1 MRDRISALSAIQ
13 GEQSVNPRS
22 IPEADVFA
30 VTEEAGQFCVEV
42 FFFRTY
48 QNWGNRAYFPRADR
62 ALAREEVLDAF
73 LAQFYL
79 DRPAPRLVLLS
90 HAAASAEKKFEAA
103 DHAKAAGQPSE
114 VALDRTE
121 LNSYLAQSLQLEGGP
136 AALAGSASGL
146 PSAVVP
152 YSGGA
157 AAPAGGSGTDPAAVL
172 SSNEQ
177 PSIDQIQS
185 SVKDVK
191 VDMVGDVVKAYV
203 IFDFHG
209 KDLSLELDGHLA
221 SENGYMKFVPISGKL
236 GSLPLPQSTLN
247 EAVDKLMSSPENR
260 EKLKL
265 PDDINNIQ
273 IVNGQAVVQYK
284 QQ

>member
-1 MRDRISALSAIQ
+1 
-13 GEQSVNPRS
+13 V
-22 IPEADVFA
+22 ADAGLFKKLYQILTWASFAGLIIVIILVF
-30 VTEEAGQFCVEV
+30 
-42 FFFRTY
+42 RKS
-48 QNWGNRAYFPRADR
+48 
-62 ALAREEVLDAF
+62 
-73 LAQFYL
+73 
-79 DRPAPRLVLLS
+79 PAPVIPS
-90 HAAASAEKKFEAA
+90 DPAAAERAEKKFEAA
-103 DHAKAAGQPSE
+103 DQAKAAGQPGQ
-114 VALDRTE
+114 VALDRAE
-121 LNSYLAQSLQLEGGP
+121 LNSYLAQNLGLEG
-136 AALAGSASGL
+136 AST
-146 PSAVVP
+146 S
-152 YSGGA
+152 SGA
-157 AAPAGGSGTDPAAVL
+157 AAPVPPPNGSSSAANGGNTAESPAAGGSGSDPAAVL

-191 VDMVGDVVKAYV
+191 VDMEGDVVKAYV

-209 KDLSLELDGHLA
+209 KDLSLELDGHLSA
-221 SENGYMKFVPISGKL
+221 DNGYMKFVPIAGKL

-284 QQ
+284 

>member
-1 MRDRISALSAIQ
+1 MFKKAYQILTWTSLAGLII
-13 GEQSVNPRS
+13 VM
-22 IPEADVFA
+22 ILVF
-30 VTEEAGQFCVEV
+30 
-42 FFFRTY
+42 RKS
-48 QNWGNRAYFPRADR
+48 
-62 ALAREEVLDAF
+62 
-73 LAQFYL
+73 
-79 DRPAPRLVLLS
+79 PAPVIRTDPS
-90 HAAASAEKKFEAA
+90 AAERAEKKFEAA
-103 DHAKAAGQPSE
+103 DRAKAAGQPSQ
-114 VALDRTE
+114 VALDQSE
-121 LNSYLAQSLQLEGGP
+121 LNSYLAQNLGLEGAS
-136 AALAGSASGL
+136 AASGSAAGL
-146 PSAVVP
+146 PAGESA
-152 YSGGA
+152 SAANGGGA
-157 AAPAGGSGTDPAAVL
+157 AQVPADGAGSDPAGVL
-172 SSNEQ
+172 SSGEQ

-221 SENGYMKFVPISGKL
+221 SENGYMKFVPIRGAL

-247 EAVDKLMSSPENR
+247 RSVDKLMSSPENR

>member
-1 MRDRISALSAIQ
+1 
-13 GEQSVNPRS
+13 V
-22 IPEADVFA
+22 ADTKLFKTLYQILTWTSFVGLI
-30 VTEEAGQFCVEV
+30 VVIILV
-42 FFFRTY
+42 LRTS
-48 QNWGNRAYFPRADR
+48 
-62 ALAREEVLDAF
+62 
-73 LAQFYL
+73 
-79 DRPAPRLVLLS
+79 PAPQIPTNPD
-90 HAAASAEKKFEAA
+90 AAASAEKKFEAA
-103 DHAKAAGQPSE
+103 DRAKAAGQPSE

-121 LNSYLAQSLQLEGGP
+121 LNSYLGQNLQLEGAP
-136 AALAGSASGL
+136 AASAGSAPSSASGS
-146 PSAVVP
+146 PA
-152 YSGGA
+152 GM
-157 AAPAGGSGTDPAAVL
+157 AAPSSSAGTAGSDPAAVL

-177 PSIDQIQS
+177 PTIDQVQS

-191 VDMVGDVVKAYV
+191 VDMEGDVVKAYV

-221 SENGYMKFVPISGKL
+221 AENGYMKFVPIAGKL

-265 PDDINNIQ
+265 PADINNIQ

-284 QQ
+284 Q

>member
-1 MRDRISALSAIQ
+1 M
-13 GEQSVNPRS
+13 
-22 IPEADVFA
+22 AD
-30 VTEEAGQFCVEV
+30 AGLFKKI
-42 FFFRTY
+42 Y
-48 QNWGNRAYFPRADR
+48 Q
-62 ALAREEVLDAF
+62 VLTWSSF
-73 LAQFYL
+73 VGLIIVML
-79 DRPAPRLVLLS
+79 LVLRKSPAPAVS
-90 HAAASAEKKFEAA
+90 TSPDAAASAEKKFEAA
-103 DHAKAAGQPSE
+103 DQAKAAGQPSQ

-121 LNSYLAQSLQLEGGP
+121 LNSYLAQNLGLE
-136 AALAGSASGL
+136 
-146 PSAVVP
+146 
-152 YSGGA
+152 GA
-157 AAPAGGSGTDPAAVL
+157 AAPATAGAAPGLPPEANASTSGANATQTPAGASGSDPASVL

-209 KDLSLELDGHLA
+209 KDLSLELDGHLS

-265 PDDINNIQ
+265 PADINDIQ

-284 QQ
+284 

>member
-1 MRDRISALSAIQ
+1 
-13 GEQSVNPRS
+13 V
-22 IPEADVFA
+22 ADAGLFKKIYRVLTWSSFA
-30 VTEEAGQFCVEV
+30 GLIIVMILVL
-42 FFFRTY
+42 RTS
-48 QNWGNRAYFPRADR
+48 
-62 ALAREEVLDAF
+62 
-73 LAQFYL
+73 
-79 DRPAPRLVLLS
+79 PAPVLPTDP
-90 HAAASAEKKFEAA
+90 AAAERAEKKFEAA
-103 DHAKAAGQPSE
+103 DQAKAAGQPSQ

-121 LNSYLAQSLQLEGGP
+121 LNSYLAQSLGLEG
-136 AALAGSASGL
+136 SS
-146 PSAVVP
+146 
-152 YSGGA
+152 
-157 AAPAGGSGTDPAAVL
+157 AAPATAAPVPAVPANENSSTPNGASAAQAPAAGSGPDSVL
-172 SSNEQ
+172 SSTEQ

-209 KDLSLELDGHLA
+209 KDLSLELDGHLSA
-221 SENGYMKFVPISGKL
+221 DNGYMKFVPISGKL

-265 PDDINNIQ
+265 PADINNIQ

-284 QQ
+284 P